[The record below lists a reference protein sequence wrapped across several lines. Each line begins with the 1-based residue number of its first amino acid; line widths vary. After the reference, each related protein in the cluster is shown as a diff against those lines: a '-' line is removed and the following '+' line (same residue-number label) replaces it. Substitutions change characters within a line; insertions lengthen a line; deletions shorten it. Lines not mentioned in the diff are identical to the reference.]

1 MVHLDMD
8 GKDQKVFRVLLVYQ
22 EQLDQQAPLAS
33 QEILDP
39 MGGQDRKV
47 KGGILAGLE
56 PEFFQVAL
64 DLLDREVNRVK
75 GALMATQVPQGI
87 QDQMVIKV
95 YGETLEIQE

>member
-1 MVHLDMD
+1 MNLS
-8 GKDQKVFRVLLVYQ
+8 VLIKARFSVQFLQ
-22 EQLDQQAPLAS
+22 
-33 QEILDP
+33 
-39 MGGQDRKV
+39 V

-75 GALMATQVPQGI
+75 GALMAAQVPQGI

-95 YGETLEIQE
+95 SL